1 MKKIFLLLAGV
12 LLILLAAGC
21 GKETA
26 KVEPVPVNK
35 PAIQKI
41 EKTADDKIL
50 VVYFSNPESD
60 NAETMT
66 AEEAKSA
73 VVVDGEVIGN
83 TQHIAQIIRQN
94 TGADIFRIEP
104 VTPYPMN
111 HGEIEQIATQEK
123 MEEALPQIKDEI
135 ENFDSYKI
143 FFVGYPI
150 WYGDMPRI
158 LYSFLKSYN
167 FTGKTIIPFVT
178 SNGTG
183 KANTFNEIKK
193 IHPDA
198 NVIENGLSLKRE
210 VIKSSEKEIKTWLQ
224 DLGLLNETQNLP

>member
-1 MKKIFLLLAGV
+1 MKKIFSLLAGV

-21 GKETA
+21 GKETP
-26 KVEPVPVNK
+26 KVEPIPANK
-35 PAIQKI
+35 SVTEKI
-41 EKTADDKIL
+41 ERNADDKIL

-66 AEEAKSA
+66 TEEAKSA
-73 VVVDGEVIGN
+73 VVVDKKVVGN
-83 TQHIAQIIRQN
+83 TQYVAQIIQQN

-123 MEEALPQIKDEI
+123 QDAVLPAIQNKI

-143 FFVGYPI
+143 FFIGYPI

-167 FTGKTIIPFVT
+167 FSGKTIVPFVT
-178 SNGTG
+178 SGGTG
-183 KANTFNEIKK
+183 KANTFNEIKNL
-193 IHPDA
+193 HPDA
-198 NVIENGLSLKRE
+198 NVIENGLSVKRE
-210 VIKSSEKEIKTWLQ
+210 VIKSSDKEIKNWLT
-224 DLGLLNETQNLP
+224 DLGF